1 MVLCNLFIRK
11 NGEREEKKRR
21 KIQLS
26 KTPTVITAGKLE
38 QLLERRNF

>member
-11 NGEREEKKRR
+11 NGEREKKEEKN
-21 KIQLS
+21 QLS